1 MVTRWRC
8 GRIPTRSGL
17 RLSVQGKGFGKAIVL
32 PGMQAAEQAG
42 VPAFLETSDERNLQ
56 FYRWLGFEVTAEVA
70 APHGRLTLHRVR
82 VYGHEAPT
90 FGR

>member
-1 MVTRWRC
+1 M
-8 GRIPTRSGL
+8 
-17 RLSVQGKGFGKAIVL
+17 QGKGFGKAIVL

-70 APHGRLTLHRVR
+70 APHGHLTLHRVR